1 MLLES
6 SQFMWKHYDMHVYTF
21 KVTRFNFMGN
31 LDQSAFVWCVL
42 FWLLWSFQVGHECQ
56 YEHILLIYSK
66 HNWDIEFIFKDVLL
80 NVLKRL
86 NTKSIDTQLCVTFDF
101 GSVFHAELE
110 DTKVTSVMHFFGIN
124 FFVIYGS

>member
-1 MLLES
+1 M
-6 SQFMWKHYDMHVYTF
+6 
-21 KVTRFNFMGN
+21 
-31 LDQSAFVWCVL
+31 
-42 FWLLWSFQVGHECQ
+42 
-56 YEHILLIYSK
+56 
-66 HNWDIEFIFKDVLL
+66 LL

-124 FFVIYGS
+124 FLHYLWELDYYFF